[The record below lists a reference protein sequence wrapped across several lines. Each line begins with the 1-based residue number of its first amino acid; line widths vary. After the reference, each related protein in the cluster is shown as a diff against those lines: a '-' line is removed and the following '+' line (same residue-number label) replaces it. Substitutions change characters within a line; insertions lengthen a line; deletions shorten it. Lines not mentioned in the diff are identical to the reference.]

1 MSTPSKWDYFTEE
14 ELRCPCCGEQH
25 MDDTFMM
32 AGVLLRRQAGF
43 AFPVTSGYRCPS
55 YNAKKSSTGTTGP
68 HTTGR
73 ALDIAVSRGNC
84 FELIRLALAS
94 MHITGIGLRQHGN
107 SRFIHLDD
115 LPKLDN
121 RPRPTIWTY
130 T

>member
-32 AGVLLRRQAGF
+32 AIVLLRRQAGF

-55 YNAKKSSTGTTGP
+55 YNVKKSHTGIAGP

-73 ALDIAVSRGNC
+73 ALDIAVSRGSC

-94 MHITGIGLRQHGN
+94 MHITGIGLRQHGDG
-107 SRFIHLDD
+107 RFIHLDD